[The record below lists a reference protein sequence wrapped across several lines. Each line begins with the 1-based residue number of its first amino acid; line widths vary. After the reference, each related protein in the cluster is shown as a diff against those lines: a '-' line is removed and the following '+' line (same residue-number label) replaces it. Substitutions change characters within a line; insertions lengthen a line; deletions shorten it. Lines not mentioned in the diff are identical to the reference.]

1 MYSNHYSGEV
11 TLNTI
16 KRIIKK
22 VLTKIGVMKIPT
34 SFPNPKFD
42 LANHER
48 RVKKW
53 QDAENDG
60 KLRTNYPKLNDDSL
74 ILDLGG
80 FYGDFAINMNQKY
93 GAHCHIFE
101 VIPDLCERISKAIYG
116 NPKLHLHRFGLA
128 KTTRAEKL
136 FLAQEGSSIFSH
148 RAINKGEEISISL
161 KDASDWLDSV
171 IPGRIVDLIKIN
183 IEGGE
188 YELLEH
194 LIATGKINQ
203 IKNIQVQFHE
213 DVIPNAQHRMESI
226 QKDLS
231 KTHSLTFQEIFIWEN
246 WELK

>member
-1 MYSNHYSGEV
+1 MQ
-11 TLNTI
+11 TI

-22 VLTKIGVMKIPT
+22 VLTKIGIIKIPYGY
-34 SFPNPKFD
+34 PNPKFD
-42 LANHER
+42 LANHEK

-53 QDAENDG
+53 QDADNDVR
-60 KLRTNYPKLNDDSL
+60 LRTDYPKLNQDSL
-74 ILDLGG
+74 VLDLGG
-80 FYGDFAINMNQKY
+80 FYGDFAIHMNQKY

-101 VIPDLCERISKAIYG
+101 VIPDLCNRISKAING

-128 KTTRAEKL
+128 KSTREERL

-148 RAINKGEEISISL
+148 RANNKGDEIFISL
-161 KDASDWLDSV
+161 QDASVWLDSNISGV
-171 IPGRIVDLIKIN
+171 MIDLIKIN

-194 LIATGKINQ
+194 LITTGKINQ

-226 QKDLS
+226 QKNLS

-246 WELK
+246 WELKS